1 MGAFELFHSG
11 YVVISSP
18 NYLPRG
24 VYLAPIPFENQTGV
38 DIWYESHPWTGP
50 ILLKVTQVTGSFTIS
65 NQVADSMPLNGYVK
79 LDMFANTLT
88 SIYKNPYNI

>member
-1 MGAFELFHSG
+1 MGAFELFHAG

-50 ILLKVTQVTGSFTIS
+50 ILLKVTQVQGSFTTFS
-65 NQVADSMPLNGYVK
+65 YTPLTPPTKREVGMVGGVR
-79 LDMFANTLT
+79 LF
-88 SIYKNPYNI
+88 